1 MIKIEG
7 RKDLAEMRQE
17 IERYVAK
24 HGHQY
29 RDYYIGITT
38 SPQERFAQ
46 HKINISDADG
56 LYFVAESEEDARNI
70 EKEFTTCAEE
80 GKKMQGSDGGGT
92 GDPNDTYFVYCY
104 LITDKTQK

>member
-1 MIKIEG
+1 MIEIRRE
-7 RKDLAEMRQE
+7 RKLAEIRQE

-24 HGHQY
+24 HGHRY

-38 SPQERFAQ
+38 SPEERFAE
-46 HKINISDADG
+46 HKINISDSDG

-104 LITDKTQK
+104 LITDETKQ